1 MCYRT
6 SNTIAYAKSQDAAPE
21 ILALLHSVT
30 VDYLVLLDVHWLIPT
45 ISRLTGAENVL
56 LRIASYIHI
65 CGRRNPKLNEC
76 ILNSIEQIRHELIKG
91 IPELEVPSISPLI
104 LNDLILVDQPNVH
117 IEAKKLIIHGLE
129 NYWPLNL
136 KPDVEKQQIDATIFY
151 PQLNI
156 KADYDVNTKILV
168 PIVDQGK
175 ITADINNV
183 TAKILLRYKLI
194 EKDGK
199 QYMYFSSMTT
209 KLNFKDIAIDIQP
222 ENNTDSTL
230 TKAFNNFFGNNK
242 NDIITII
249 LPSIEKSISENI
261 LKISNNM

>member
-1 MCYRT
+1 MFV
-6 SNTIAYAKSQDAAPE
+6 KSF
-21 ILALLHSVT
+21 
-30 VDYLVLLDVHWLIPT
+30 VLLLLINLAMTEIP
-45 ISRLTGAENVL
+45 
-56 LRIASYIHI
+56 SYIHI

-76 ILNSIEQIRHELIKG
+76 ILNSIEQIRDELIKG

-104 LNDLILVDQPNVH
+104 LNDVIFVDQPNVH
-117 IEAKKLIIHGLE
+117 IEAKKLIIHGLD

-136 KPDVEKQQIDATIFY
+136 KPDVEKQQIDATILY

-156 KADYDVNTKILV
+156 KADYDINTKILI
-168 PIVDQGK
+168 PIADQGK
-175 ITADINNV
+175 ITTDINNA

-199 QYMYFSSMTT
+199 KYMYFFSMTT
-209 KLNFKDIAIDIQP
+209 KLNFKDITIDIQP
-222 ENNTDSTL
+222 GNNTDSTL

-249 LPSIEKSISENI
+249 LPSVEKSISENI
-261 LKISNNM
+261 LKLSNNMVKHFHYDEILPDRE